1 MLYYNLIN
9 ISKVDF
15 AIRLT
20 NHNQKKN
27 MFKKRI
33 YTLIEVKNR
42 ELLGKS
48 LFAIDLAEAG
58 YSIVIG
64 KKSNLYYY
72 SKYFASGIFFFKG
85 MGINNLKEMKKLRG
99 LGHKIVGYDEEGL
112 VMNQV
117 MSIWEE

>member
-1 MLYYNLIN
+1 
-9 ISKVDF
+9 
-15 AIRLT
+15 
-20 NHNQKKN
+20 

-64 KKSNLYYY
+64 KKVIYIIIQNILHLGYFS
-72 SKYFASGIFFFKG
+72 SKAWALTI
-85 MGINNLKEMKKLRG
+85 
-99 LGHKIVGYDEEGL
+99 
-112 VMNQV
+112 
-117 MSIWEE
+117 